1 MNGRPTRKHGS
12 HVRVPHHLGSVAD
25 RSILHE
31 EAFRRMFCLETKRAH
46 RSGKSFL
53 LALLEVEGQPTS
65 EKSKRMLDKILSAL
79 DSNMRET
86 DVTGWHKEDCI
97 VGLMFTEIA
106 AEERGSILTTIM
118 ARVNHTLRSRLTAQ
132 QYGQVSISFHL
143 FPEEREE
150 RIIRAKSAPPLY
162 TDRPVIDEARRVGSR

>member
-1 MNGRPTRKHGS
+1 MVRMCVFLIIWGRLPIVVFCTRKPFGECFLSKPRERNDRES
-12 HVRVPHHLGSVAD
+12 HFYWHCWKWKVSRLPRRAKRCSA
-25 RSILHE
+25 RS
-31 EAFRRMFCLETKRAH
+31 CL
-46 RSGKSFL
+46 L
-53 LALLEVEGQPTS
+53 
-65 EKSKRMLDKILSAL
+65 L

-86 DVTGWHKEDCI
+86 DVTGWYKEDCI

-106 AEERGSILTTIM
+106 AEERGSILATIM
-118 ARVNHTLRSRLTAQ
+118 ARVNQTLRSHLTAQ